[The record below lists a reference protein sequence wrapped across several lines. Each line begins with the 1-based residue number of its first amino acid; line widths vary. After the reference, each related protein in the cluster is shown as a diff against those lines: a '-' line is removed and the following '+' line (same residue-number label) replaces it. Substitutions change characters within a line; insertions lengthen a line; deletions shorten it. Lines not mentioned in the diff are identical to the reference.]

1 MAAGISII
9 NFLSWSIS
17 SLQPLQ
23 LLPLQLLLLLLLL
36 LLNLM
41 RMTVGRRAPATRA

>member
-23 LLPLQLLLLLLLL
+23 LLPLQLLLLLL
-36 LLNLM
+36 NLM

>member
-9 NFLSWSIS
+9 NFLSWSSS

-23 LLPLQLLLLLLLL
+23 LLPLQLLLLLL

>member
-23 LLPLQLLLLLLLL
+23 LLPLQLLLLML

>member
-1 MAAGISII
+1 MAAGISIKK
-9 NFLSWSIS
+9 FLSWSIS

-36 LLNLM
+36 NLM
-41 RMTVGRRAPATRA
+41 RMTVGRHAPATRA

>member
-36 LLNLM
+36 NLM